1 MVQCPSVHLFLAL
14 RGGQKFIEVVAICSH
29 LSHTIFPILPE
40 LVLTHGRRYLANPP
54 HCINITNRVMG
65 RMVTNRVMVNW
76 EGQLGRSTEVN
87 WEELNNH
94 NVPNE
99 GRRVRAVRAKSCT
112 KQRALDPKMTKDDDP
127 DVMVTAYNKA
137 ILS

>member
-1 MVQCPSVHLFLAL
+1 MLPPISHNLPHPARTGFNPWQKVSGKPSTLHQHHQQ
-14 RGGQKFIEVVAICSH
+14 GDGK
-29 LSHTIFPILPE
+29 
-40 LVLTHGRRYLANPP
+40 
-54 HCINITNRVMG
+54 
-65 RMVTNRVMVNW
+65 VNW

-94 NVPNE
+94 NEPNE